1 MKTLKRNSFATMAAS
16 CIICVSTLISEPSAA
31 VAEYPDRPI
40 DFIVTWGAG
49 GGSDKFARMLA
60 PLVEEKIGVAV
71 PVSNVPGA
79 AGNKG
84 LGKLKAGRAD
94 AYSFATMTGVTFSS
108 LASGKSPYKIDDFE
122 WLVRVQVTPSMM
134 FVKADSKFK
143 TFEDIVKYAKA
154 NPGKLNV
161 GTDGFG
167 TPADLT
173 LKYLATKGIEMKNIP
188 FDKPAERYTA
198 PLSGQVDVLYEEPGD
213 VREFLVSGK
222 IRPLIVFDNKR
233 FEGYDIPSS
242 KDLGYDVA
250 LYNWRGL
257 VMKAGTSGERIEVL
271 ANSIRK
277 AMENEKWQKFC
288 DKNWTCDADSPSG
301 ATFKSWA
308 EDQMKQ
314 LKAFASSN

>member
-1 MKTLKRNSFATMAAS
+1 MKISKTSRLTTMATS
-16 CIICVSTLISEPSAA
+16 CFICISTLTLQPSAA

-60 PLVEEKIGVAV
+60 PLVEDKIGVAV

-84 LGKLKAGRAD
+84 LGKLKSSRAD

-134 FVKADSKFK
+134 FVKADSKFV
-143 TFEDIVKYAKA
+143 TFDDLVKYAKA
-154 NPGKLNV
+154 NPDKLNV

-173 LKYLATKGIEMKNIP
+173 LKYLATKGIKMKNIP

-222 IRPLIVFDNKR
+222 IRPLIVFDKTR
-233 FEGYDIPSS
+233 FDGYDIPSS
-242 KDLGYDVA
+242 EELGYDVA
-250 LYNWRGL
+250 LFNWRGL
-257 VMKAGTSGERIEVL
+257 VMKAGTANDRLEVL
-271 ANSIRK
+271 ANKIRE
-277 AMENEKWQKFC
+277 AMGNEKWRKFC

-301 ATFKSWA
+301 AAFKSWA